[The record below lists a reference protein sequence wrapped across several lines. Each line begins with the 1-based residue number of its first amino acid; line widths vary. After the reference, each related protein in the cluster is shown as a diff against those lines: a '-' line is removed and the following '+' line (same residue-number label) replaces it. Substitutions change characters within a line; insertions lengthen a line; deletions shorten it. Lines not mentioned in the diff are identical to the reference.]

1 MKKLKLCF
9 ICCLCMIFFLAISP
23 ANLFAQT
30 GKLVI
35 GKIVNENNL
44 PLEGV
49 SITVVGTTNG
59 TLSGSDGGYSISVAS
74 SESVLSFSFLNY
86 LTKQIKVGDK
96 TNISLQLQLD
106 VKALDAIVVV
116 GYGSQKTRNITG
128 ATAKVNSS
136 QIKEVPVLSL
146 DQALLGR
153 VAGVQVTENSA
164 EPGGEISI
172 KIRGIASITGSSQP
186 LVVVDGI
193 PINVDLKSINPN
205 DIESIDISKDAAASA
220 IYGSRGSAGVIFV
233 TTKKGKAGKVS
244 VNFDAF
250 TGSQYVGKK
259 IPLLNGAEYA
269 KLANE
274 NLVNGGEAPNPAW
287 SNPASV
293 LNTDWQ
299 DAMFVGGARMQNYSL
314 SVSGGSEKLKSYL
327 SLSYQNQDGILRRSN
342 YERITSRLN
351 IDYDLSKKIKLGG
364 SVNLA
369 WESKLNPFTQ
379 NEFAGVLLGAI
390 RARPTDP
397 VFTDQVGQIGD
408 HLLGYRGYALRG
420 PTYNATWYA
429 LDNPVYQNDYYTS
442 NSSDKNS
449 TLLTNLF
456 TEVELLKGLKFK
468 TTFGYNISNNI
479 STGGN
484 LFPQPIE
491 IDPGQ
496 RTNYFEGWSNSLQW
510 NWINTLNYT
519 KSIGKHNFSVL
530 VGTDALKGTGRG
542 ISGSGLN
549 QPENQQSLDAT
560 QLLGR
565 LVGGSM
571 NIPFSL
577 FSVLGRL
584 NYNYNDKYL
593 LSLVMRRDGSS
604 KFLSENRYGYF
615 PSVSAAWRISKE
627 SFMNNFKNLD
637 DLKLRVSYG
646 VVGNQNIGDLL
657 FNTSFAN
664 SGGRFGYSFGAT
676 PVLSPGLRPEVIGNP
691 DIKWEKN
698 TEANIGIDASFY
710 NGSFTITADYFKKT
724 LSDLL
729 GNVNI
734 PFFSAPFNGNFL
746 ANAFTMEN
754 SGIEI
759 ALGYNKRFGDVNFSV
774 NGNLATLKNTVTE
787 LFPNNTSGFISQNI
801 SIINSTFNDGNA
813 ETRTYVGEKVGNFW
827 GYVFDGIIQ
836 NPAELASSGMT
847 GFGAQVGDKRFKDIS
862 GPDGKPDGVI
872 TSDDKTFIGNGLPG
886 FTYGFSFRADYKG
899 FDLSAFF
906 NGQGDVQAA
915 NMTNGL
921 IYHMRFHN
929 STGIV
934 NGHKDLLNSW
944 KGEGTSN
951 TLPRNSYDAPTSNR
965 FFSSDYIQ
973 NASFLRL
980 RNVALGYTL
989 PASVA
994 SKGRMTNARIYV
1006 SAQNLFT
1013 ITKYTGYDPEVGSA
1027 QTGIRALTS
1036 GVDYGRYPRAR
1047 MFTVGFSA
1055 QF

>member
-1 MKKLKLCF
+1 MTKIKLNF
-9 ICCLCMIFFLAISP
+9 IYCLSVIFLFTIST
-23 ANLFAQT
+23 ADLFAQT
-30 GKLVI
+30 GKVI
-35 GKIVNENNL
+35 KGKIVDENNA
-44 PLEGV
+44 PLIGV
-49 SITVVGTTNG
+49 AVAVQGTTNG
-59 TLSGSDGGYSISVAS
+59 TTSDSNGGYTISVPS
-74 SESVLSFSFLNY
+74 NESILSFTY
-86 LTKQIKVGDK
+86 LSYVSKQVKIGNQSTINV
-96 TNISLQLQLD
+96 QLQPD
-106 VKALDAIVVV
+106 VKALDAVVVV
-116 GYGSQKTRNITG
+116 GYGSQKARNVTG
-128 ATAKVNSS
+128 ATAKVSNV

-153 VAGVQVTENSA
+153 VAGVQITENSA
-164 EPGGEISI
+164 EPGGEVSI
-172 KIRGIASITGSSQP
+172 RIRGIASITGSSQP

-193 PINVDLKSINPN
+193 PMDVDLKTINPS

-233 TTKKGKAGKVS
+233 TTKRGKAGKVS

-250 TGSQYVGKK
+250 AGLQSVAKK
-259 IPLLNGAEYA
+259 IPLLNGAEFA

-274 NLVNGGEAPNPAW
+274 NLVNGGQTPNPAW
-287 SNPASV
+287 ANPSAV

-299 DAMFVGGARMQNYSL
+299 DAMFVNGAPMQNYNV
-314 SVSGGSEKLKSYL
+314 SVAGGSEKMRSYF
-327 SLSYQNQDGILRRSN
+327 SLGYQNQDGILRRSN
-342 YERITSRLN
+342 YERITSRVN
-351 IDYDLSKKIKLGG
+351 MDYDVSKRIKVGG
-364 SVNLA
+364 SANLA
-369 WESKLNPFTQ
+369 WDSSLNPFSQ
-379 NEFAGVLLGAI
+379 NEFAGVLLGAL

-408 HLLGYRGYALRG
+408 HLLGYRGYALRS

-429 LDNPVYQNDYYTS
+429 LDNPVYQNDYFTS
-442 NSSDKNS
+442 NQTDKNT

-456 TEVELLKGLKFK
+456 TEVELLEGLKFK

-479 STGGN
+479 TTGGN

-491 IDPGQ
+491 VDPGQ
-496 RTNYFEGWSNSLQW
+496 RTSYDEGWNSGLQW

-519 KSIGKHNFSVL
+519 KSFGQHNFNVL
-530 VGTDALKGTGRG
+530 IGTDALKGTARG

-560 QLLGR
+560 QILGR
-565 LVGGSM
+565 QLGGSM
-571 NIPFSL
+571 RIPFSL
-577 FSVLGRL
+577 FSVLGRI
-584 NYNYNDKYL
+584 NYNYSDKYL

-604 KFLSENRYGYF
+604 KFLSENRYGIF
-615 PSVSAAWRISKE
+615 PSASAAWRISKE
-627 SFMNNFKNLD
+627 SFMKKFENLD
-637 DLKLRVSYG
+637 DLKLRISYG

-657 FNTSFAN
+657 FNTSYAN
-664 SGGRFGYSFGAT
+664 SSGRFGYSFGT
-676 PVLSPGLRPEVIGNP
+676 PGALSPGLRPEVIGNA

-710 NGSFTITADYFKKT
+710 NGAFTVTADYYKKT

-729 GNVNI
+729 GNVDI
-734 PFFSAPFNGNFL
+734 PFFSAPFNGNYI

-754 SGIEI
+754 SGLEL
-759 ALGYNKRFGDVNFSV
+759 ALGYNKKIGKVNFSV
-774 NGNLATLKNTVTE
+774 NGNFATLKNTVTK

-801 SIINSTFNDGNA
+801 SIINSAFNDGNA
-813 ETRTYVGEKVGNFW
+813 ETRTYVGETVGNYW

-836 NPAELASSGMT
+836 NPAELASSGMA
-847 GFGAQVGDKRFKDIS
+847 GFGAKVGDKRFKDLN
-862 GPDGKPDGVI
+862 GDNVI
-872 TSDDKTFIGNGLPG
+872 NSNDKTFIGNGLPG
-886 FTYGFSFRADYKG
+886 YTYGFSFRADYKG
-899 FDLSAFF
+899 FDLSTFF

-915 NMTNGL
+915 NMSNGL

-929 STGIV
+929 STGLV
-934 NGHKDLLNSW
+934 NGHRDLLNSW
-944 KGEGTSN
+944 NGEGTSN

-989 PASVA
+989 PAAVA
-994 SKGRMTNARIYV
+994 SKARMTNARIYV

-1013 ITKYTGYDPEVGSA
+1013 LTDYTGYDPEVGSA

-1047 MFTVGFSA
+1047 MFTFGIST

>member
-1 MKKLKLCF
+1 MTKIKLNF
-9 ICCLCMIFFLAISP
+9 IYCLSVIFLFTIST
-23 ANLFAQT
+23 ADLFAQT
-30 GKLVI
+30 GKVI
-35 GKIVNENNL
+35 KGKIVDENNA
-44 PLEGV
+44 PLIGV
-49 SITVVGTTNG
+49 AVAVQGTTNG
-59 TLSGSDGGYSISVAS
+59 TTSDSNGGYTISVPS
-74 SESVLSFSFLNY
+74 NESILSFTY
-86 LTKQIKVGDK
+86 LSYVSKQVKIGNQSTINV
-96 TNISLQLQLD
+96 QLQPD
-106 VKALDAIVVV
+106 VKALDAVVVV
-116 GYGSQKTRNITG
+116 GYGSQKARNVTG
-128 ATAKVNSS
+128 ATAKVSNV

-153 VAGVQVTENSA
+153 VAGVQITENSA
-164 EPGGEISI
+164 EPGGEVSI
-172 KIRGIASITGSSQP
+172 RIRGIASITGSSQP

-193 PINVDLKSINPN
+193 PMDVDLKTINPS

-233 TTKKGKAGKVS
+233 TTKRGKAGKVS

-250 TGSQYVGKK
+250 AGLQSVAKK
-259 IPLLNGAEYA
+259 IPLLNGAEFA

-274 NLVNGGEAPNPAW
+274 NLVNGGQTPNPAW
-287 SNPASV
+287 ANPSAV

-299 DAMFVGGARMQNYSL
+299 DAMFVNGAPMQNYNV
-314 SVSGGSEKLKSYL
+314 SVAGGSEKMRSYF
-327 SLSYQNQDGILRRSN
+327 SLGYQNQDGILRRSN
-342 YERITSRLN
+342 YERITSRVN
-351 IDYDLSKKIKLGG
+351 MDYDVSKRIKVGG
-364 SVNLA
+364 SANLA
-369 WESKLNPFTQ
+369 WDSSLNPFSQ
-379 NEFAGVLLGAI
+379 NEFAGVLLGAL

-408 HLLGYRGYALRG
+408 HLLGYRGYALRS

-429 LDNPVYQNDYYTS
+429 LDNPVYQNDYFTS
-442 NSSDKNS
+442 NQTDKNT

-456 TEVELLKGLKFK
+456 TEVELLEGLKFK

-479 STGGN
+479 TTGGN

-491 IDPGQ
+491 VDPGQ
-496 RTNYFEGWSNSLQW
+496 RTSYDEGWNNGLQW

-519 KSIGKHNFSVL
+519 KSFGQHNFNVL
-530 VGTDALKGTGRG
+530 IGTDALKGTARG

-560 QLLGR
+560 QILGR
-565 LVGGSM
+565 QLGGSM
-571 NIPFSL
+571 RIPFSL
-577 FSVLGRL
+577 FSVLGRI
-584 NYNYNDKYL
+584 NYNYSDKYL

-604 KFLSENRYGYF
+604 KFLSENRYGIF
-615 PSVSAAWRISKE
+615 PSASAAWRISKE
-627 SFMNNFKNLD
+627 SFMKKFENLD
-637 DLKLRVSYG
+637 DLKLRISYG

-657 FNTSFAN
+657 FNTSYAN
-664 SGGRFGYSFGAT
+664 SSGRFGYSFGT
-676 PVLSPGLRPEVIGNP
+676 PGALSPGLRPEVIGNA

-710 NGSFTITADYFKKT
+710 NGAFTVTADYYKKT

-729 GNVNI
+729 GNVDI
-734 PFFSAPFNGNFL
+734 PFFSAPFNGNYI

-754 SGIEI
+754 SGLEL
-759 ALGYNKRFGDVNFSV
+759 ALGYNKKIGKVNFSV
-774 NGNLATLKNTVTE
+774 NGNFATLKNTVTK

-801 SIINSTFNDGNA
+801 SIINSAFNDGNA
-813 ETRTYVGEKVGNFW
+813 ETRTYVGETVGNYW

-836 NPAELASSGMT
+836 NPAELAASGMA
-847 GFGAQVGDKRFKDIS
+847 GFGAKVGDKRFKDLN
-862 GPDGKPDGVI
+862 GDNVI
-872 TSDDKTFIGNGLPG
+872 NSNDKTFLGNGLPG
-886 FTYGFSFRADYKG
+886 YTYGLNFRVDYKG
-899 FDLSAFF
+899 FDLSTFF

-915 NMTNGL
+915 NMSNGL

-929 STGIV
+929 STGLV
-934 NGHKDLLNSW
+934 NGHRDLLNSW
-944 KGEGTSN
+944 NGEGTSN

-989 PASVA
+989 PTSVA
-994 SKGRMTNARIYV
+994 SKARMTNARIYV

-1013 ITKYTGYDPEVGSA
+1013 LTDYTGYDPEVGSA

-1047 MFTVGFSA
+1047 MFTFGIST